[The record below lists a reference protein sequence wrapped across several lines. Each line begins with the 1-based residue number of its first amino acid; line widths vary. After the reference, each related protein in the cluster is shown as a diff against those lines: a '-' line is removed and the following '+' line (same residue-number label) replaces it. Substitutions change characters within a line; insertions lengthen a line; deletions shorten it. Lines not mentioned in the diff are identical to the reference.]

1 MDVGIDA
8 QDVGQR
14 HRIAVVGLRASH
26 RRPLP
31 VTRHGHRI
39 DREHRP
45 PRATQ
50 RRHHQPARGFD
61 RHRNRVLGA
70 VASVGE
76 HPGQSGE
83 PGRVVNDA
91 FLGHQLAIAVDD
103 RNVVMPF
110 SPVDSAETVQ
120 SSTSINSGGSLVR
133 NPR

>member
-14 HRIAVVGLRASH
+14 HRIGVVGLRAGH

-31 VTRHGHRI
+31 VTRHGHRV
-39 DREHRP
+39 DREDRP
-45 PRATQ
+45 PRVTQ
-50 RRHHQPARGFD
+50 SRHQQPARSFD
-61 RHRNRVLGA
+61 RDRNRVFRA
-70 VASVGE
+70 VARVGK

-83 PGRVVNDA
+83 PRRVVADA

-120 SSTSINSGGSLVR
+120 SSTSINSGVPLGPE
-133 NPR
+133 PR